1 MVISALTLSSL
12 KHETIRKG
20 SKTISQYSGI
30 FFFSYP
36 KLNKVTII
44 KITSHLG
51 EIKGELLLTIHIYN
65 KAKTHKHLRKF
76 GRIGESQKVV
86 RKKS

>member
-20 SKTISQYSGI
+20 LKNISQYAGI
-30 FFFSYP
+30 FFSYP
-36 KLNKVTII
+36 KLNKVTVI

-65 KAKTHKHLRKF
+65 NTKTHKHLRKF
-76 GRIGESQKVV
+76 GSIGESQKVV